1 MLLKDNMNR
10 LLLKE
15 NLAKHYSV
23 KNKRLHMQLF

>member
-15 NLAKHYSV
+15 NVAKYYSV
-23 KNKRLHMQLF
+23 KNKRLHM